1 MKIAIFGGS
10 FNPVHNAHIKLAER
24 FVSEVGLQKVIFV
37 PTNKTPLKDNRAI
50 VCPEHRFNMCTL
62 AVEGIDCFEVSDVEI
77 NRDGLSYTSETIAY
91 FKDTYPDDDLY
102 LILGADMFCTLEQW
116 HDYKYIFKNV
126 TLLTAPRDDVT
137 YDELCNKLETYNK
150 YNCKAILSEQYIQD
164 LSSTVIRDKLASGQD
179 VTKLINNNVFDY
191 INKHSLYR

>member
-50 VCPEHRFNMCTL
+50 VSPEHRFNMCTL
-62 AVEGIDCFEVSDVEI
+62 AVEDIDCFEVSDVEI
-77 NRDGLSYTSETIAY
+77 IRDGLSYTSETIAY

-102 LILGADMFCTLEQW
+102 LILGADMFCTLEKW
-116 HDYKYIFKNV
+116 HDFKYIFKNV

-137 YDELCNKLETYNK
+137 YDELCNKLETYSE
-150 YNCKAILSEQYIQD
+150 YNCKAIISEQYIQD

-179 VTKLINNNVFDY
+179 VTKLINDKVFDY